1 MRFPSFLF
9 QSVGAALLLAVA
21 SSGALAD
28 NFRAG
33 DPRLTL
39 SLQAGQMTINGIDE
53 VFDPT
58 ETDFTNAY
66 FGGLILGYEVPLSDP
81 RFALGAEVQ
90 LNHHFGQDTY
100 QELVLPV
107 TIRYSPA
114 RPWPAVIDSFAFGIG
129 LSHASE
135 TPLLEVDRRG
145 ASQRTLVYFSLETA
159 FSVGEG
165 NDDIFVRL
173 HHRSDAYGLM
183 ATDSGSNAF
192 AIGWRRGF

>member
-1 MRFPSFLF
+1 MRIPCVSCRPL
-9 QSVGAALLLAVA
+9 VAALGFMVGSAA
-21 SSGALAD
+21 SAEEY
-28 NFRAG
+28 RAG
-33 DPRLTL
+33 DGRLSL
-39 SLQAGQMTINGIDE
+39 SLQGGQMTINGIDE

-58 ETDFTNAY
+58 RTEFTNAY

-114 RPWPAVIDSFAFGIG
+114 RPWPSVIDSFAFGIG

-135 TPLLEVDRRG
+135 TPLLEVVRRG
-145 ASQRTLVYFSLETA
+145 ESQRTLVYFSLEAA

-165 NDDIFVRL
+165 DDDIFVRL

-183 ATDSGSNAF
+183 ATDAGSNAF